1 MQYTDSVYNRHR
13 RYTITT
19 SNAQPEVDSPVMS
32 AASDHAMPPQSSS
45 SSAVPEAPVAS
56 SVPQASRLSAMSNML
71 SMTVPKALK
80 ASKAS
85 GVVAS
90 KKAK

>member
-19 SNAQPEVDSPVMS
+19 TNALPDVDSPVMS
-32 AASDHAMPPQSSS
+32 PQSDPTPQSSTA
-45 SSAVPEAPVAS
+45 SAVPEAPVAS
-56 SVPQASRLSAMSNML
+56 SVPVASRLSAMSKLL
-71 SMTVPKALK
+71 SMTVPK

-90 KKAK
+90 KKAT